1 MFRRRGNEVERQKVI
16 LDVDTGADDAVAL
29 LMAASA
35 PELELVGVTVVH
47 GNGPL
52 ELTVSNTLKTL
63 QAAGFGHVPV
73 FAGAARPLLRS
84 PVPTAPVQ
92 RRAFDLPQPSIEPQ
106 PGHAVDFLVEYFM
119 AGGEDTILVPLAP
132 LTNVALALSREPG
145 LARRIPRMVMMGGA
159 VGAGNVTPAAEFNIY
174 ADPEAARAVFL
185 AGIPIVMVGL
195 EATASAPVG
204 LADVERFRALGTP
217 AARIAA
223 DLMALEV
230 AWFRD
235 VLEQEAQIFDACA
248 VAGVIEPEILGI
260 ERMHVDVETGDEL
273 TLGRTVCEGNHQSP
287 NVDVAVKVDRPR
299 FLEIVRRCLG

>member
-1 MFRRRGNEVERQKVI
+1 VKRQKVI

-29 LMAASA
+29 LMAAGA

-63 QAAGFGHVPV
+63 QAAGLGRVPV
-73 FAGAARPLLRS
+73 FAGVARPLLRS
-84 PVPTAPVQ
+84 PLPTGPAQ
-92 RRAFDLPQPSIEPQ
+92 RRAFDLPEPTIEPQ
-106 PGHAVDFLVEYFM
+106 PAHAVDFLVEYFM

-132 LTNVALALSREPG
+132 LTNVALALLREPA
-145 LARRIPRMVMMGGA
+145 LSRRIGRIVMMGGA
-159 VGAGNVTPAAEFNIY
+159 VGAGNVTPSAEFNIY
-174 ADPEAARAVFL
+174 ADPEAARVVFR

-195 EATASAPVG
+195 EATASAPVDM
-204 LADVERFRALGTP
+204 ADVEGVRALGTP
-217 AARIAA
+217 AARVAA

-235 VLEQEAQIFDACA
+235 ELGQDAQIFDACA
-248 VAGVIEPEILGI
+248 VAGVIAPEIFSA
-260 ERMHVDVETGDEL
+260 ERMRVDVETCGEL
-273 TLGRTVCEGNHQSP
+273 TLGRTVCDGRGRSP
-287 NVDVAVKVDRPR
+287 NVDVVMKVDRPR

>member
-1 MFRRRGNEVERQKVI
+1 VKQQKVI

-29 LMAASA
+29 LMAAGA
-35 PELELVGVTVVH
+35 PELEPVGVTVVH

-52 ELTVSNTLKTL
+52 ELTLSNTLKAL

-73 FAGAARPLLRS
+73 FAGAARPLARP
-84 PVPTAPVQ
+84 PVPTGPAQ
-92 RRAFDLPQPSIEPQ
+92 RRVFELPEPTIRPQ
-106 PGHAVDFLVEYFM
+106 PGQAADFLVEHFM

-132 LTNVALALSREPG
+132 LTNVALALSREPE

-174 ADPEAARAVFL
+174 ADPEAARDVFR

-204 LADVERFRALGTP
+204 LADVERVRALNTP

-235 VLEQEAQIFDACA
+235 ELGQEAQIFDACA
-248 VAGVIEPEILGI
+248 VAGVVAPEIFSI
-260 ERMHVDVETGDEL
+260 ERMHVDVETRDEL
-273 TLGRTVCEGNHQSP
+273 TLGRTVCDGSHQSP
-287 NVDVAVKVDRPR
+287 NVEVAMKVDRPR
-299 FLEIVRRCLG
+299 FLEIMLRCLG